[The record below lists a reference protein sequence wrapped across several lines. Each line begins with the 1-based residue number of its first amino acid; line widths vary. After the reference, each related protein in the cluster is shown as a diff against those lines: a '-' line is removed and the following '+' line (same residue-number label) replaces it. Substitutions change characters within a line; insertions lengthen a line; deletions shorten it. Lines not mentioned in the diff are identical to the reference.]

1 MRDRDGFD
9 VLDILTDLNSKLI
22 FVTASNEYAIKA
34 FQYEA
39 VDYIMKPV
47 DPDLLRKTVE
57 KVIKQGKTQK
67 EQILMVKEQMEGD
80 NKPSTKLPLHTSD
93 KIQIVGF

>member
-1 MRDRDGFD
+1 MQDRDGFN
-9 VLDILTDLNSKLI
+9 VLDIPTDLNSKVI

-57 KVIKQGKTQK
+57 KVNKQGKTQK
-67 EQILMVKEQMEGD
+67 EQILLVKEQMEGD
-80 NKPSTKLPLHTSD
+80 NKPSTKHALHTSD

>member
-67 EQILMVKEQMEGD
+67 EQILLVKEQMEGD
-80 NKPSTKLPLHTSD
+80 NKPST
-93 KIQIVGF
+93 